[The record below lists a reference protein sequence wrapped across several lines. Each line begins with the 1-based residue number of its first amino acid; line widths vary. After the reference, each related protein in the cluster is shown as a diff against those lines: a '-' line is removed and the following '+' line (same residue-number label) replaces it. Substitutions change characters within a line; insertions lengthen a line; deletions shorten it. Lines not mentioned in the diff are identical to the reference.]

1 MHFFF
6 YFVFRIDPYQ
16 GNGDIRPTWGALIN
30 HSRNHANLRPFVLT
44 NSGGPRVF
52 LVALHDIP
60 ETVEFLWNYN
70 DTDWE
75 YHANSQTIP
84 SQAL

>member
-1 MHFFF
+1 M
-6 YFVFRIDPYQ
+6 
-16 GNGDIRPTWGALIN
+16 
-30 HSRNHANLRPFVLT
+30 
-44 NSGGPRVF
+44 F

-70 DTDWE
+70 VTDWE
-75 YHANSQTIP
+75 CHGDSQTIP